1 MRYLLKLNYFQHDEI
16 LRSAMTGTD
25 LKEDIKNILIEWHIG
40 AEDMFDDEDLE
51 CMTNDIM
58 EVIKNHP
65 N

>member
-1 MRYLLKLNYFQHDEI
+1 MIFNMMKSS
-16 LRSAMTGTD
+16 RSAMTGTG

-40 AEDMFDDEDLE
+40 TEDMFDDEDLE

>member
-1 MRYLLKLNYFQHDEI
+1 MRYLLKLNDFQHDEI
-16 LRSAMTGTD
+16 FKICYDWYRF
-25 LKEDIKNILIEWHIG
+25 KEDIKNILIEWHIG
-40 AEDMFDDEDLE
+40 TEDMFDDEDLE